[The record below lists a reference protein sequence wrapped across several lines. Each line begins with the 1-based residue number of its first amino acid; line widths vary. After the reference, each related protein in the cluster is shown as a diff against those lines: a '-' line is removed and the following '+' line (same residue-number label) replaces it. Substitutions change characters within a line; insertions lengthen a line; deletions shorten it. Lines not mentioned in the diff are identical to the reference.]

1 MWIFFLYSLYNLQV
15 LVTEL
20 LVEKQKHEN
29 KNYLF
34 NALKHL

>member
-34 NALKHL
+34 NAF